1 MKKKDM
7 FKQLV
12 PGIVVGFILGFV
24 LTTIVGVNKENPIP
38 NYIGG
43 AMCCL
48 VPTLLNCLVVLKLS
62 AKKIKR
68 KISVVEVLK
77 RALPY
82 CLFAIVVGLIV
93 VIVVIEK
100 VLGIDTRT
108 ISGFVTSIYQAT
120 LGVIVSSISAY
131 FALKKYLQDVKYTK
145 RK

>member
-68 KISVVEVLK
+68 KISFVEVLK

-82 CLFAIVVGLIV
+82 CLFVGLII

>member
-24 LTTIVGVNKENPIP
+24 LTTLVGVNKENAIP

-43 AMCCL
+43 VMCCL

-62 AKKIKR
+62 AKQINR
-68 KISVVEVLK
+68 KITFANAIK

-82 CLFAIVVGLIV
+82 CLIAIVGGLLI
-93 VIVVIEK
+93 VIVVVEK
-100 VLGIDTRT
+100 VLSIDTRT
-108 ISGFVTSIYQAT
+108 LSVLVTSIYQAT
-120 LGVIVSSISAY
+120 LGVVVSSISAY
-131 FALKKYLQDVKYTK
+131 FALKGYLKDVKYTK